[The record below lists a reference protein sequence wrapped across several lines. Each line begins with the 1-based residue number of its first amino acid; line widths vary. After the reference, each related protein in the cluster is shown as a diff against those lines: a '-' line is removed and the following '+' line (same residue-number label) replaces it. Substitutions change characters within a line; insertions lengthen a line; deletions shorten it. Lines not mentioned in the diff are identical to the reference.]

1 MGGKQSKC
9 NPRDPPEIRRI
20 KEIANADGPG
30 EVKKHLDEVLDKW
43 KNEPVSFGILGKT
56 ATGKSTF
63 INAIRG
69 VEYGE
74 PGFAQVGRGNVT
86 TIPTTYCHPSNEQIK
101 FVDLPGFGTLKY
113 PKEGYIEKFKLCE
126 YDYLMLFFDTV
137 LCQDDLWAMHQI
149 MKLEKPFSL
158 VRSKLDK
165 DVELGLKAGVTEEI
179 VIQRLRNKIRTDLE
193 IGGFQY
199 PVPIFLI
206 SGKKTRVGEMDEL
219 NTHILEKLSLTNEE
233 KYNAVI
239 FSFDPLS
246 KHVIEEKYKFLKKRA
261 IAVTTGTALISAIPV
276 PFIDLGINI
285 GILVG
290 VIHHYI
296 NVFGL
301 SRKQMESLQNF
312 DYDQLKCKGILSI
325 KLELKDITSIIGQQL
340 GKVIATVTL
349 VTIQSV
355 LDVFLP
361 IVGSLISSATTA
373 GCVYKLLNGYLDD
386 LRDDAILVYD
396 HITPRD

>member
-1 MGGKQSKC
+1 MGRNQSKC

-30 EVKKHLDEVLDKW
+30 GVKKHLDEVLDKW

-74 PGFAQVGRGNVT
+74 PGFARVGRGNVT
-86 TIPTTYCHPSNEQIK
+86 TIPTTYCHPSNEQIE

-113 PKEGYIEKFKLCE
+113 PKEGYIEKYKLCK

-158 VRSKLDK
+158 VRSKLDE
-165 DVELGLKAGVTEEI
+165 DVELGLKAGETEEI
-179 VIQRLRNKIRTDLE
+179 VIERLRTDIRTELE
-193 IGGFQY
+193 TEGFQY

-239 FSFDPLS
+239 FSFGPLS
-246 KHVIEEKYKFLKKRA
+246 KHVIEEKYKSLKKRA

-276 PFIDLGINI
+276 PGIDLAINI
-285 GILVG
+285 GILVRELQ
-290 VIHHYI
+290 HYI

-312 DYDQLKCKGILSI
+312 DYDQLKCKGILSN
-325 KLELKDITSIIGQQL
+325 KLGLKEITSIIGQQL

-361 IVGSLISSATTA
+361 IVGSVISSATTA
-373 GCVYKLLNGYLDD
+373 GLVYKFLNGYLDD